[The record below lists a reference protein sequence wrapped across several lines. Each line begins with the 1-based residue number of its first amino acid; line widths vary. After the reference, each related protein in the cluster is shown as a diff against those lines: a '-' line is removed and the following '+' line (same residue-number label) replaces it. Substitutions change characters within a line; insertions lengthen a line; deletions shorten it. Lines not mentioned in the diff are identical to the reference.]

1 MPLHRVYRVDHYKV
15 KYWLTIATTVESS
28 KCVLAIKNLLF
39 EKAGVPHFVTEV
51 KQAGFKLGA
60 SRNTRLVNAV

>member
-1 MPLHRVYRVDHYKV
+1 M
-15 KYWLTIATTVESS
+15 
-28 KCVLAIKNLLF
+28 LF

-60 SRNTRLVNAV
+60 SRNTRLVNAL